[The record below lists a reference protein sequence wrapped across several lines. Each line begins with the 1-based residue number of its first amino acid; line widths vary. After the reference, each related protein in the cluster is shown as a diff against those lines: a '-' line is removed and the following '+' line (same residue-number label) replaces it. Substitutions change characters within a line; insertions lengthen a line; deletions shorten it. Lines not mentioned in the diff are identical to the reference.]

1 MKRILIATDYSK
13 AAETA
18 LQTACFLAK
27 KLEAEL
33 HLVHVFEMTPSYMS
47 TLSLGYAQKEK
58 RLIQENRE
66 RLINFCVRIGRENEG
81 WENSNVHLKE
91 HSIASEAIIKL
102 AEEIKAELV
111 IVGMHQGNRWKEFF
125 MGSTATNLIKRS
137 SVPILA
143 VPDEF
148 IVQDLESFVYATDFE
163 EADILAIKSLAE
175 IAQSLEI
182 PIKLIHISTEKEYAG
197 VQQLEWFKE
206 MLKEE
211 VSYSRISFELILSN
225 DIKIALKTYL
235 HNVTNAILVM
245 LERENKDSFLNISR
259 LDMVEKMKLER
270 IYPLWSFKK
279 VSLRE
284 LPRKYSK

>member
-163 EADILAIKSLAE
+163 EADIFAIKSLAE
-175 IAQSLEI
+175 IAQNLEI

-206 MLKEE
+206 MLKDE

>member
-18 LQTACFLAK
+18 LHTACFLAE
-27 KLEAEL
+27 KLEAE
-33 HLVHVFEMTPSYMS
+33 VQAVNVFEMTPSYMS

-66 RLINFCVRIGRENEG
+66 RLINFCARKSQENAG
-81 WENSNVHLKE
+81 WEISNVHLKE

-102 AEEIKAELV
+102 AEEIKADLI
-111 IVGMHQGNRWKEFF
+111 IVGMHRGNRWKEFF
-125 MGSTATNLIKRS
+125 MGSTATNLIKGS
-137 SVPILA
+137 LVPLLA

-148 IVQDLESFVYATDFE
+148 ILQDLKSFVYATDFE

-175 IAQSLEI
+175 IARCLEK

-197 VQQLEWFKE
+197 MQQLEWFKE
-206 MLKEE
+206 MLKEQ

-225 DIKIALKTYL
+225 NIQIALNTYL
-235 HNVTNAILVM
+235 NNVTNAILVM
-245 LERENKDSFLNISR
+245 LEREDKDSFLNFWR

-279 VSLRE
+279 ESLRE
-284 LPRKYSK
+284 FLRKESK